1 MKNYFIT
8 LEGIEGTGKSTAI
21 KFIHRYLQQKNV
33 LLILTREPG
42 GTKIGDAIREVLLNQ
57 YDEKMEG
64 KTELLLMFASR
75 AQNLAQIIRP
85 ALAEGNW
92 VLSDRFTDASY
103 AYQGGGRGIPEKYI
117 AQLEQVV
124 HADLQPDITFLLDA
138 PVHVGKSR
146 IKNRA
151 VEDRIEQERQ
161 EFFERVRAAYLQRA
175 KKFPQRFRV
184 IDASQSLS
192 NVEQQISQVLDQII
206 V

>member
-21 KFIHRYLQQKNV
+21 KFIHRYLQQKNIP
-33 LLILTREPG
+33 LILTREPG

-75 AQNLAQIIRP
+75 AQNLAQVIRP

-103 AYQGGGRGIPEKYI
+103 AYQGGGRGLPEKYI

-138 PVHVGKSR
+138 PVQVGKSR

-151 VEDRIEQERQ
+151 VTDRIEQERQ
-161 EFFERVRAAYLQRA
+161 EFFERVRAAYLERA
-175 KKFPQRFRV
+175 KKFPHRFRV

>member
-21 KFIHRYLQQKNV
+21 KFIHRYLHQKNIP
-33 LLILTREPG
+33 LILTREPG

-75 AQNLAQIIRP
+75 AQNLAQVIRP

-103 AYQGGGRGIPEKYI
+103 AYQGGGRGLPEKYI

-138 PVHVGKSR
+138 PVQVGKSR

-151 VEDRIEQERQ
+151 VTDRIEQERQ
-161 EFFERVRAAYLQRA
+161 EFFERVRAAYLERA
-175 KKFPQRFRV
+175 KKFPHRFRV